1 MALPKLETKT
11 YTLTLPS
18 TGEEIKYRPFLMKE
32 QKTLLMAQESKD
44 DNEVVDA
51 MSQLINDCTFEKV
64 DSKTCPLFDAEYIFL
79 KLRSKSVGEKV
90 KVSVIC
96 PDDKK
101 TRTDVEIDLG
111 DIECNMLDEHTNTIK
126 ITDSVEV
133 VLNYPLLSNFQSTK
147 EDLTQSQLMF
157 NMVNECIHEIH
168 FGEDIYNKIDMS
180 EKDVKNLST
189 FWEFDD
195 AYTAPIHGF
204 TSAKDYY
211 TKSSSKQ
218 FLKHIKTNTL
228 VIHSLDDPFT
238 TPKILPSKDE
248 LSKYVELEVHQ
259 NGGHVG
265 FIDGT
270 LLKPKYWLEER
281 IVNYFNEFV

>member
-32 QKTLLMAQESKD
+32 QKILLMAQESKD

-51 MSQLINDCTFEKV
+51 MSQLINDCTFSKV

-147 EDLTQSQLMF
+147 EDLTQSQMMF
-157 NMVNECIHEIH
+157 NMVNECVNEIH

-180 EKDVKNLST
+180 EKDV
-189 FWEFDD
+189 
-195 AYTAPIHGF
+195 
-204 TSAKDYY
+204 
-211 TKSSSKQ
+211 
-218 FLKHIKTNTL
+218 
-228 VIHSLDDPFT
+228 
-238 TPKILPSKDE
+238 
-248 LSKYVELEVHQ
+248 
-259 NGGHVG
+259 
-265 FIDGT
+265 
-270 LLKPKYWLEER
+270 
-281 IVNYFNEFV
+281 NEFVESLSAEQFTNITKFFETMPKLRHVIQVTNPNTKIKGEILLEGLQSFLV